1 MSNQVSDGS
10 CIAFK
15 TALEQQ
21 CKQSRDLLALSDIS
35 AKDQTWEKH
44 RANADIVYHYYAG
57 ALTGCFNRYAQR
69 VSACAEWL
77 EFRLVP
83 EPSEG
88 LLKLKLS
95 DARFCRVR
103 HCPVC
108 QWRRS
113 LMWKAKAYKIL
124 PHVVADYPKYRWIFI
139 TLTVKNCQ
147 IEELRATLDGI
158 NRAFKRLTELKAWPA
173 KGWVKS
179 VEVTKGRDGIS
190 AHPHLHI
197 LAMVAPSYFSHGY
210 LSKVKWVG
218 LWQQCLRI
226 DYEPIL
232 DIRAI
237 AKQHDPK
244 VIIPEIL
251 KYQVKEPDLV
261 ANREWFLELTRQ
273 LHNTRAVAIGGVLRK
288 YMQELEE
295 EPEDLIGKD
304 EETDE
309 IDEGSLSF
317 RWQRESKKYLSKRS
331 IDD

>member
-1 MSNQVSDGS
+1 VYLTN
-10 CIAFK
+10 
-15 TALEQQ
+15 
-21 CKQSRDLLALSDIS
+21 SR
-35 AKDQTWEKH
+35 
-44 RANADIVYHYYAG
+44 
-57 ALTGCFNRYAQR
+57 
-69 VSACAEWL
+69 
-77 EFRLVP
+77 
-83 EPSEG
+83 
-88 LLKLKLS
+88 
-95 DARFCRVR
+95 
-103 HCPVC
+103 
-108 QWRRS
+108 
-113 LMWKAKAYKIL
+113 KAI
-124 PHVVADYPKYRWIFI
+124 
-139 TLTVKNCQ
+139 
-147 IEELRATLDGI
+147 DGI

-210 LSKVKWVG
+210 LSKVKWVA